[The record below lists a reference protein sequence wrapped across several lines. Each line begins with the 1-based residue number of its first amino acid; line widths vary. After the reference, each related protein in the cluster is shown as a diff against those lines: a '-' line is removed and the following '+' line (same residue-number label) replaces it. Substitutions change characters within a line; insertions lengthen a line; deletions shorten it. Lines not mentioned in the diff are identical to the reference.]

1 LAVGA
6 RSKQGSETSSKL
18 SDLSYQS
25 DVSGFSKVYLT
36 TTKPEKKPRPT
47 SAVKKEANLEPIIEG
62 PIGPVQFRCPSP
74 QFTKKEPLTEK
85 HNDARFETRLDVY
98 LEESQ

>member
-1 LAVGA
+1 
-6 RSKQGSETSSKL
+6 
-18 SDLSYQS
+18 
-25 DVSGFSKVYLT
+25 
-36 TTKPEKKPRPT
+36 
-47 SAVKKEANLEPIIEG
+47 VKKEANLEPIIEG

-85 HNDARFETRLDVY
+85 HNDARFEMRLDVY